1 MDPVLHEWGGFMI
14 RWTHVVAA
22 IAWIGASFY
31 FMHLDASLRPVP
43 AIPHGKGGEAWEV
56 HGGGFYQVR
65 KYLVAPEA
73 MPDHLIWHKWQS
85 YSTWLSGFALL
96 CWVYYA
102 QADLYLIDPAVA
114 AISAWVGAVIGIGG
128 LILGWLVYD
137 GLNRSKLADNP
148 LALSGAVFVLLMVM
162 AFGFQHA
169 FSGRAAMLHTGAV
182 IATWMTANVFFVIMP
197 NQRKTVAALV
207 AGRQPDPAWGKQAKN
222 RSSHNNYL
230 TLPVLFFMLSG
241 HYPMA
246 WSTPYTWVIVGLVVV
261 TGGVVRHFYNARHA
275 GQGDP
280 WWAWGV
286 AAVCIVLAIGISV
299 ASSPAQRERYGLAS
313 ADAPPATAAAPKVVL
328 AAATNEAP
336 AAPAAGDQS
345 AAGLPPDDVVTIIQG
360 HCSMC
365 HSPEPLWPGIAS
377 PPNGVLLDTP
387 EHIARFAPAIRVQA
401 VLTHAMP
408 PNNITAVEPDE
419 REQLAKWLATVH

>member
-31 FMHLDASLRPVP
+31 FMHLDASLRPVL
-43 AIPHGKGGEAWEV
+43 AIPRGKGGEAWEV

-73 MPDHLIWHKWQS
+73 LPDHLIWHKWQS

-96 CWVYYA
+96 CWVYYG

-114 AISAWVGAVIGIGG
+114 AITPWQGAAIGIGG
-128 LILGWLVYD
+128 IAASWLVYD
-137 GLNRSKLADNP
+137 GLNRSP
-148 LALSGAVFVLLMVM
+148 LGRYEIALSAVIFLLLMAL

-182 IATWMTANVFFVIMP
+182 IATWMTANVFLVIMP
-197 NQRKTVAALV
+197 NQRKTIAALV
-207 AGRQPDPAWGKQAKN
+207 AGRTPDPAWGKQAKT
-222 RSSHNNYL
+222 RSTHNNYL

-241 HYPMA
+241 HYPLA
-246 WSTPYTWVIVGLVVV
+246 WSTPYLWAVVGLVVV
-261 TGGVVRHFYNARHA
+261 AGGVIRHFYNVRHA
-275 GQGDP
+275 GGGDP
-280 WWAWGV
+280 WWTWAV
-286 AAVCIVLAIGISV
+286 AAACVVLAIGISV
-299 ASSPAQRERYGLAS
+299 LSSPSQRDRYGLAS
-313 ADAPPATAAAPKVVL
+313 AEARVTL
-328 AAATNEAP
+328 AAST
-336 AAPAAGDQS
+336 
-345 AAGLPPDDVVTIIQG
+345 PPDDVVAVIQSRCG
-360 HCSMC
+360 LC
-365 HSPEPLWPGIAS
+365 HAPEPLWPGLAS

-408 PNNITAVEPDE
+408 PNNVTGVEPDE
-419 REQLAKWLATVH
+419 RRALAAWLDGGHGRD